1 MVRRGGAAR
10 RCIRRC
16 TCSSSK
22 GRAGRRRRRR
32 LVARE
37 PCSAWHAWGGGTISS
52 MLLRCSSSS
61 AAASASASL
70 RCRRHRQHCRQD
82 ARPSARVK
90 GSWPVGRDPLRPTPF
105 MTPQGRR
112 QPGENRCI
120 PRAPKAQRAKMWMW
134 PPPPLPPAAQQ
145 DARPRARGGTGRR
158 RVVLH
163 TLSYR

>member
-37 PCSAWHAWGGGTISS
+37 PCSAWHAWGGGHYQLYPAQ
-52 MLLRCSSSS
+52 MQLLLRCRLRLRLPPLPPPP
-61 AAASASASL
+61 AALQAGCSTERAREGKLA
-70 RCRRHRQHCRQD
+70 RRSR
-82 ARPSARVK
+82 A
-90 GSWPVGRDPLRPTPF
+90 PTPF

-134 PPPPLPPAAQQ
+134 APPPLPPAAQQ